1 MFSDEPSQPPQE
13 ADDASVSISI
23 DSQAEGEQC
32 KRGRLIEAA
41 HHLADAIQ
49 TEELRDELD
58 GIAADC
64 SDLRARITADLQQ
77 ARTKITEAILDVR
90 RGIAP
95 AIGAIAGD
103 IITSQVEKAAG
114 FADRIVA
121 GRTDNSAE
129 ASPRR

>member
-1 MFSDEPSQPPQE
+1 MFSDEPSQLPQE

-64 SDLRARITADLQQ
+64 SDLQQ